1 MTPLFREMERVS
13 EKFVTAIRGVT
24 VEKSVWANGEGLSV
38 VRLEISSERDDR
50 VDFRLLESV
59 PPDFPLENL
68 GSHPKYNGDKWTKT
82 DDRAFVYA
90 DRLEPSGE
98 VSTLYGIKGLSPND
112 LESFLTET
120 AVEIDPA
127 GDEPASDCDDSTT
140 MTNDDTT
147 DTELDD
153 DTGTDERPFTSRSD
167 FNGRIPR
174 VEDLRSASGRWDSK
188 HADTNSSDI
197 QFVGSRAQSSADSD
211 SQSKI
216 ELDDPTEGADENELI
231 TESDSDGSP
240 EEDAPDT
247 SAEVE
252 TADSAQSSVE
262 RDSVG
267 TDERDSVDT
276 DEIEADAVEDTRDS
290 PEDAD
295 EAVDADS
302 AESGDEDVSLED
314 SPDEETTKDPVDP
327 AGTEAEGDDESAS
340 EPDELGTDSSDPDP
354 VESETDKVT
363 DADSVVG
370 ALVAELSARDLSA
383 EEEAVLRDSL
393 GASSP
398 NSLDVRLEHV
408 QNRVDNLAAYT
419 TALEEFLDENGTAEQ
434 VLDDLQTDTAEM
446 REDIERLESA
456 LSASKEAIQTIE
468 SQVESIEDRMVT
480 TSTFEERLSD
490 LDERL
495 VSESAL
501 EAQVAELTDELEAI
515 RGDVETGKTW
525 RSNLSQAIQLPG
537 MMEEANDESASQ
549 TESVEQHS

>member
-1 MTPLFREMERVS
+1 MTPLFREMDRVS
-13 EKFVTAIRGVT
+13 EKFVSAIRGVT

-38 VRLEISSERDDR
+38 VRLEVSSERDDP
-50 VDFRLLESV
+50 VDFRLVESV
-59 PPDFPLENL
+59 PRDFPLENL
-68 GSHPKYNGDKWTKT
+68 GPHPKYNGDKWTKT

-98 VSTLYGIKGLSPND
+98 ASTLYGIKGLSPND

-127 GDEPASDCDDSTT
+127 GDEPASDSDDSTT

-147 DTELDD
+147 DTEID
-153 DTGTDERPFTSRSD
+153 DTTTDDHSVSQRSD
-167 FNGRIPR
+167 FNGHIPR
-174 VEDLRSASGRWDSK
+174 VEDLRSASGGWDSGQS
-188 HADTNSSDI
+188 DTTPSDI
-197 QFVGSRAQSSADSD
+197 QFVGSRAQSTADSATDADSD
-211 SQSKI
+211 SQPKV
-216 ELDDPTEGADENELI
+216 ELDDPTADADENEPTTDAD
-231 TESDSDGSP
+231 TEEGS
-240 EEDAPDT
+240 EDDATDASVEVGT
-247 SAEVE
+247 AESAES
-252 TADSAQSSVE
+252 TAE
-262 RDSVG
+262 RDSAG
-267 TDERDSVDT
+267 TDEFET
-276 DEIEADAVEDTRDS
+276 DAVEDRDGPETADEVVGTDSAASSDGNVS
-290 PEDAD
+290 PEN
-295 EAVDADS
+295 
-302 AESGDEDVSLED
+302 
-314 SPDEETTKDPVDP
+314 SPDEETTKDSV
-327 AGTEAEGDDESAS
+327 ESAAS
-340 EPDELGTDSSDPDP
+340 DSDTT
-354 VESETDKVT
+354 ESETDVET
-363 DADSVVG
+363 DADGVVD
-370 ALVAELSARDLSA
+370 ALVAELSARDLS
-383 EEEAVLRDSL
+383 EEEMAVLRDSL

-480 TSTFEERLSD
+480 TSTFEERLSE

-501 EAQVAELTDELEAI
+501 EAQVEELTDELEDI

-537 MMEEANDESASQ
+537 MMEETDDESEAASQ